1 MGRITHIRK
10 SVMVLASITA
20 LGAPSVAIAYPV
32 IGDDPGDPAAQ
43 AQGHAL
49 YAAQVK
55 RSQQSK
61 PKPKPV
67 GKPRICPSNKKS
79 CLKP

>member
-10 SVMVLASITA
+10 SVIVLASITA
-20 LGAPSVAIAYPV
+20 LGAPSVAMAYPV
-32 IGDDPGDPAAQ
+32 IGDDPGDQAAE
-43 AQGHAL
+43 AEGHAL
-49 YAAQVK
+49 YAAHVK

-61 PKPKPV
+61 SKPKPA
-67 GKPRICPSNKKS
+67 GKPRICPSSKKA